1 MDEAIRLL
9 VSGQKSN
16 ARSKFRDGLVLA
28 LLSLWP
34 IRRRSIAALTLSH
47 HVEFNSAAVN
57 ILLHSVD
64 TKAKRRR
71 VSGCLRSCCPS

>member
-1 MDEAIRLL
+1 MAEK
-9 VSGQKSN
+9 GN

-57 ILLHSVD
+57 ILSIPLIPKPSV
-64 TKAKRRR
+64 AEFQ
-71 VSGCLRSCCPS
+71 GA